1 MLVAMTTREE
11 WKKTKTIYYKD
22 ELNDDFDDVGVR
34 KYVIPKNYQYI
45 RKNPFKIAW
54 GGFLYYCIGKPIL
67 ALYCFFHGIRVK
79 NRRNLKR
86 LRGKGYFIYANHV
99 AIADVV
105 KYMAVVVNRRLETV
119 AYANALS
126 IPVAKHII
134 KSCGFTPLPGEDD
147 QVNWMKFHEDMKF
160 YIEHKH
166 AILIFPEA
174 HIWPYYTKIRPFV
187 NSSFYYPAVNNA
199 PIVPMVTVWRGK
211 KGSKRPPKQTIIVGK
226 PIFPDPELSL
236 NENKQYLRDACY
248 EQMVRIAEKY
258 DQPEYIK
265 YIKVEE

>member
-1 MLVAMTTREE
+1 MTAREE

-67 ALYCFFHGIRVK
+67 ALYCFFHGVRVK

-105 KYMAVVVNRRLETV
+105 KYMAIVVNRRLETV

-134 KSCGFTPLPGEDD
+134 KSCGFTPLPSEDD

-211 KGSKRPPKQTIIVGK
+211 KGSKRPPKQTIVIGK